1 MLYMS
6 YLYACM
12 FVCLYW
18 YVYIRKV
25 VHVVPVRMYVCMFVL
40 VCVYMRKVA

>member
-1 MLYMS
+1 
-6 YLYACM
+6 M
-12 FVCLYW
+12 FVSV

-40 VCVYMRKVA
+40 VCVHA